1 MNRIFKFL
9 TASIAAFRTA
19 PRAARVGSFL
29 FFVASVADGTLM
41 PFFPL
46 WARNNAGIPVEYI
59 GLLLGC
65 YAGGELLATPFV
77 GGIADRVGRR
87 PVLLASTTGIGVGFL
102 LLFFAPG
109 VIATAFSLLV
119 IGLFESVL
127 HPTAATVITDVVAQ
141 DERRSHFAM
150 TRLMSNAGRILGPA
164 LGGILALWSLHL
176 VFLGAAVTILT
187 GAMAVAV
194 LLPETW
200 HGAAGGGN
208 DDDDE
213 SLTALGAAIRDR
225 RLAALLL
232 SISVLEIA
240 VSWIEAVT
248 PLYATAAGTVTPT
261 GIGMLFAYAGV
272 IGVIF
277 QLPVTQASQR
287 ISGFATVLWS
297 GAAEALAFA
306 FLLPAPALPLLIA
319 AITFAS
325 FARMLSGPL
334 VQAIVSEL
342 APRNAQATYQAA
354 FSVVFDMKDAVG
366 PAIGTWLYA
375 TSAALPWGTGII
387 ASIIASGALA
397 IAAAAT
403 RDKSSGKE
411 RKQLGAPAP
420 TPPRAAP
427 TSLRRAAP

>member
-1 MNRIFKFL
+1 MSRIFKVLMSPF
-9 TASIAAFRTA
+9 AAFRAA
-19 PRAARVGSFL
+19 PSAARIGSFL

-46 WARNNAGIPVEYI
+46 WARNDAGIPVQYI

-109 VIATAFSLLV
+109 ALATAASLLV

-127 HPTAATVITDVVAQ
+127 HPTAATVITDVVPA

-150 TRLMSNAGRILGPA
+150 TRMMSNAGRIIGPA
-164 LGGILALWSLHL
+164 LGGVLALWSLHL
-176 VFLGAAVTILT
+176 VFFGAAVTILT
-187 GAMAVAV
+187 GAAAVAL

-200 HGAAGGGN
+200 QGRDSEAD

-213 SLTALGAAIRDR
+213 SLTALGAALHDR

-232 SISVLEIA
+232 SISALEIA
-240 VSWIEAVT
+240 ISWIEAVT
-248 PLYATAAGTVTPT
+248 PLYATAAGAVTPT
-261 GIGMLFAYAGV
+261 GIGLLFAYAGA
-272 IGVIF
+272 IGVVF

-287 ISGFATVLWS
+287 VSGFATVLAS
-297 GAAEALAFA
+297 GAIEALAFV
-306 FLLPAPALPLLIA
+306 FLLPTPALPLLIA
-319 AITFAS
+319 AISLAS
-325 FARMLSGPL
+325 LARMLSGPL
-334 VQAIVSEL
+334 VQAIVSKL

-354 FSVVFDMKDAVG
+354 FSVVFDLKDAAG
-366 PAIGTWLYA
+366 PAVGTWLYA
-375 TSAALPWGTGII
+375 ISAVLPWGTGI
-387 ASIIASGALA
+387 AVSLAASGALA
-397 IAAAAT
+397 VAA
-403 RDKSSGKE
+403 RRHEQGSE
-411 RKQLGAPAP
+411 R
-420 TPPRAAP
+420 
-427 TSLRRAAP
+427 

>member
-1 MNRIFKFL
+1 VTRIFKFL
-9 TASIAAFRTA
+9 TSSITVFLAA
-19 PRAARVGSFL
+19 PPAARLGSFL

-46 WARNNAGIPVEYI
+46 WARNDAGIPVEYI

-87 PVLLASTTGIGVGFL
+87 PVLLASTTGIGVGFI
-102 LLFFAPG
+102 LLFFAPNA
-109 VIATAFSLLV
+109 IATALSLLV
-119 IGLFESVL
+119 IGIFESVL
-127 HPTAATVITDVVAQ
+127 HPTAATVITDVVGA
-141 DERRSHFAM
+141 DERRGHFAM
-150 TRLMSNAGRILGPA
+150 TRVMSSAGRIIGPA

-176 VFLGAAVTILT
+176 VFFGAAVTILT
-187 GAMAVAV
+187 GAAAVAV

-200 HGAAGGGN
+200 HKNTGEKE

-213 SLTALGAAIRDR
+213 SLTALGAAFRDR
-225 RLAALLL
+225 RLAGLLI

-248 PLYATAAGTVTPT
+248 PLYATAAGAVTPT

-287 ISGFATVLWS
+287 ISGSATVLCS
-297 GAAEALAFA
+297 GAIQALAFVC
-306 FLLPAPALPLLIA
+306 LLPSPALPLLIA

-342 APRNAQATYQAA
+342 APRTAQATYQAA

-375 TSAALPWGTGII
+375 ISAALPWGTGIV
-387 ASIIASGALA
+387 ASIFASGALA
-397 IAAAAT
+397 IAA
-403 RDKSSGKE
+403 RRHE
-411 RKQLGAPAP
+411 
-420 TPPRAAP
+420 
-427 TSLRRAAP
+427 TSQTKKAEDG

>member
-1 MNRIFKFL
+1 VTRIFKFL
-9 TASIAAFRTA
+9 TSSITAFTAA

-29 FFVASVADGTLM
+29 FFLASVADGTLM

-46 WARNNAGIPVEYI
+46 WARNDAGIPVEYI

-87 PVLLASTTGIGVGFL
+87 PILLASTTGIGVGFI

-109 VIATAFSLLV
+109 AIATAFSLLV
-119 IGLFESVL
+119 IGVFESVL
-127 HPTAATVITDVVAQ
+127 HPTAATVITDVVAA
-141 DERRSHFAM
+141 DERRGHFAM
-150 TRLMSNAGRILGPA
+150 TRIMSNAGRIIGPA

-176 VFLGAAVTILT
+176 VFFGAAVTILI
-187 GAMAVAV
+187 GAAAVAA

-200 HGAAGGGN
+200 QRRAADGGD

-213 SLTALGAAIRDR
+213 SLTALGAAFRDR
-225 RLAALLL
+225 RLAGLLL

-248 PLYATAAGTVTPT
+248 PLYATAAGALTPT
-261 GIGMLFAYAGV
+261 GIGMLFAYAGA
-272 IGVIF
+272 IGVVF
-277 QLPVTQASQR
+277 QLPITQATQR
-287 ISGFATVLWS
+287 ISGFATVLLS
-297 GAAEALAFA
+297 GAIEALAFV
-306 FLLPAPALPLLIA
+306 FLLPTPALPLLIA
-319 AITFAS
+319 AITLAT

-354 FSVVFDMKDAVG
+354 FSVVFDLKDAAG

-375 TSAALPWGTGII
+375 MSTVLPWGTGIV
-387 ASIIASGALA
+387 ASIAASLGLA
-397 IAAAAT
+397 VAAHRHVA
-403 RDKSSGKE
+403 
-411 RKQLGAPAP
+411 
-420 TPPRAAP
+420 
-427 TSLRRAAP
+427 RREQTK

>member
-1 MNRIFKFL
+1 VTRIFKFL
-9 TASIAAFRTA
+9 TSSITAFLAA
-19 PRAARVGSFL
+19 PPAARVGSLL

-46 WARNNAGIPVEYI
+46 WARSDAGIPVEYI

-77 GGIADRVGRR
+77 GGIADRIGRR
-87 PVLLASTTGIGVGFL
+87 PVLLASTTGIGIGFL
-102 LLFFAPG
+102 LLFFAPSA
-109 VIATAFSLLV
+109 IATAFSLLV
-119 IGLFESVL
+119 IGIFESVL
-127 HPTAATVITDVVAQ
+127 HPTAATVITDVVPA
-141 DERRSHFAM
+141 DERRGHFAM
-150 TRLMSNAGRILGPA
+150 TRVMSNAGRIVGPA

-176 VFLGAAVTILT
+176 VFFGAAATILI
-187 GAMAVAV
+187 GAAAVAL

-200 HGAAGGGN
+200 HGKTNGG

-248 PLYATAAGTVTPT
+248 PLYATAAGALTPA

-272 IGVIF
+272 VGVIF
-277 QLPVTQASQR
+277 QLPVTQASHR
-287 ISGFATVLWS
+287 ISGFSTVLWS
-297 GAAEALAFA
+297 GAMETLAFV
-306 FLLPAPALPLLIA
+306 FLLPEPALPLLIA

-334 VQAIVSEL
+334 VQTIVSEL

-375 TSAALPWGTGII
+375 ISAALPWGTGIA
-387 ASIIASGALA
+387 ASIFASGALA
-397 IAAAAT
+397 VAARRHETGA
-403 RDKSSGKE
+403 S
-411 RKQLGAPAP
+411 KQ
-420 TPPRAAP
+420 
-427 TSLRRAAP
+427 SLE

>member
-1 MNRIFKFL
+1 MTRIFKFL
-9 TASIAAFRTA
+9 TSSITAFTAA

-46 WARNNAGIPVEYI
+46 WARNDAGIPVEYI

-87 PVLLASTTGIGVGFL
+87 PVLLASTTGIGVGFI

-109 VIATAFSLLV
+109 AITTALSLLV
-119 IGLFESVL
+119 IGVFESVL
-127 HPTAATVITDVVAQ
+127 HPTAATVITDVVAA
-141 DERRSHFAM
+141 DERRGHFAM
-150 TRLMSNAGRILGPA
+150 TRIMSNAGRVIGPA

-176 VFLGAAVTILT
+176 VFFGAAATILT
-187 GAMAVAV
+187 GAAAVAA

-200 HGAAGGGN
+200 QGRAADSGD

-213 SLTALGAAIRDR
+213 SLTALGAAFRDR
-225 RLAALLL
+225 RLAGLLL

-248 PLYATAAGTVTPT
+248 PLYATAAGALTPT

-277 QLPVTQASQR
+277 QLPVTQATRR
-287 ISGFATVLWS
+287 ISGFATVLSS
-297 GAAEALAFA
+297 GAIEALAFV
-306 FLLPAPALPLLIA
+306 FLLPTPALPLLIA
-319 AITFAS
+319 AITLAT

-354 FSVVFDMKDAVG
+354 FSVVFDLKDAAG

-375 TSAALPWGTGII
+375 MSTVLPWGTGIV
-387 ASIIASGALA
+387 ASVAASFALA
-397 IAAAAT
+397 VAARRHEAGQET
-403 RDKSSGKE
+403 KKS
-411 RKQLGAPAP
+411 
-420 TPPRAAP
+420 
-427 TSLRRAAP
+427 

>member
-1 MNRIFKFL
+1 MTRIFKFL
-9 TASIAAFRTA
+9 TSSITAFVAA
-19 PRAARVGSFL
+19 PPAARVGSFL

-46 WARNNAGIPVEYI
+46 WARNEAGVPVEYI

-77 GGIADRVGRR
+77 GGIADRIGRR

-102 LLFFAPG
+102 LLFFIPG
-109 VIATAFSLLV
+109 AIGTALSLLV

-127 HPTAATVITDVVAQ
+127 HPTAATVITDVVPEDQ
-141 DERRSHFAM
+141 RRNHFAM
-150 TRLMSNAGRILGPA
+150 TRVMSNAGRIVGPA
-164 LGGILALWSLHL
+164 LGGVLALWSLHL
-176 VFLGAAVTILT
+176 VFFGAAATILI
-187 GAMAVAV
+187 GAAAVAV

-200 HGAAGGGN
+200 QRGAHG
-208 DDDDE
+208 DEDDDE
-213 SLTALGAAIRDR
+213 NLTALGAALRDR
-225 RLAALLL
+225 RLAGLLL

-248 PLYATAAGTVTPT
+248 PLYATAAGAITPT

-287 ISGFATVLWS
+287 ISGSATVLWS
-297 GAAEALAFA
+297 GAMEALAFI

-342 APRNAQATYQAA
+342 APRTAQATYQAA

-375 TSAALPWGTGII
+375 MSAALPWGTGIV
-387 ASIIASGALA
+387 ASIAASGALA
-397 IAAAAT
+397 VAARRHEAEQIN
-403 RDKSSGKE
+403 KKE
-411 RKQLGAPAP
+411 GG
-420 TPPRAAP
+420 
-427 TSLRRAAP
+427 

>member
-1 MNRIFKFL
+1 MTPVLKIL
-9 TASIAAFRTA
+9 TSPLTTFRAA
-19 PRAARVGSFL
+19 PGAARVASLL
-29 FFVASVADGTLM
+29 FFLASVADGTLM

-46 WARNNAGIPVEYI
+46 WARNDAGIPVQYI

-87 PVLLASTTGIGVGFL
+87 PVLLASTAGIGIGFL

-109 VIATAFSLLV
+109 VVATAGALLV

-127 HPTAATVITDVVAQ
+127 HPTAATVITDVVGA
-141 DERRSHFAM
+141 DERRGHFAM
-150 TRLMSNAGRILGPA
+150 TRMMSNAGRIVGPA
-164 LGGILALWSLHL
+164 LGGVLALWSLHL
-176 VFLGAAVTILT
+176 VFFGAAAAILT
-187 GAMAVAV
+187 GAAVVAA

-200 HGAAGGGN
+200 HKDAQAE

-213 SLTALGAAIRDR
+213 SLTALGAALRDR
-225 RLAALLL
+225 RLAGLLL
-232 SISVLEIA
+232 SISALEIA

-248 PLYATAAGTVTPT
+248 PLYATAAGAVTPT
-261 GIGMLFAYAGV
+261 GVGLLFAYAGV
-272 IGVIF
+272 VGVIF

-287 ISGFATVLWS
+287 VSGFATVLAA
-297 GAAEALAFA
+297 GAIEALGFA

-319 AITFAS
+319 AITCMS

-354 FSVVFDMKDAVG
+354 FSVVFDLKDAAG
-366 PAIGTWLYA
+366 PALGTWLYA
-375 TSAALPWGTGII
+375 ISAVLPWGTGI
-387 ASIIASGALA
+387 AVSLVASGALA
-397 IAAAAT
+397 VAARRHEVT
-403 RDKSSGKE
+403 R
-411 RKQLGAPAP
+411 
-420 TPPRAAP
+420 
-427 TSLRRAAP
+427 

>member
-1 MNRIFKFL
+1 VNGIRKIL
-9 TASIAAFRTA
+9 ASTIATFRAA

-29 FFVASVADGTLM
+29 FFFASVADGTLM

-46 WARNNAGIPVEYI
+46 WARNDAGIPVEYI

-87 PVLLASTTGIGVGFL
+87 PVLLASTAGIGAGFL
-102 LLFFAPG
+102 LLFFVPG
-109 VIATAFSLLV
+109 AIATALSLLV
-119 IGLFESVL
+119 IGVFESVL
-127 HPTAATVITDVVAQ
+127 HPTAATVITDVVAP

-150 TRLMSNAGRILGPA
+150 TRVMSNAGRIIGPA
-164 LGGILALWSLHL
+164 LGGVLALWSLHL
-176 VFLGAAVTILT
+176 VFFGAAATILT
-187 GAMAVAV
+187 GAAAVAA

-200 HGAAGGGN
+200 RGKADGGE

-213 SLTALGAAIRDR
+213 SLTALGAALRDR
-225 RLAALLL
+225 RLAGLLL

-248 PLYATAAGTVTPT
+248 PLYATAAGAITPT
-261 GIGMLFAYAGV
+261 GIGMLFAFAGA

-287 ISGFATVLWS
+287 ISGSATVLWS
-297 GAAEALAFA
+297 GAMEALAFV
-306 FLLPAPALPLLIA
+306 FLLPAPALPLLVA

-354 FSVVFDMKDAVG
+354 FSVVFDVKDAAG

-375 TSAALPWGTGII
+375 ISTALPWGTGIV
-387 ASIIASGALA
+387 ASIVASFALA
-397 IAAAAT
+397 VTTHRHET
-403 RDKSSGKE
+403 R
-411 RKQLGAPAP
+411 
-420 TPPRAAP
+420 T
-427 TSLRRAAP
+427 

>member
-1 MNRIFKFL
+1 MTRIFKIL
-9 TASIAAFRTA
+9 TSSITAFRAA
-19 PRAARVGSFL
+19 PLAARVGSFL

-46 WARNNAGIPVEYI
+46 WARNDAGIPVEYI

-87 PVLLASTTGIGVGFL
+87 PVLLASTTGIGVGFI
-102 LLFFAPG
+102 LLFFAPNA
-109 VIATAFSLLV
+109 IATAGSLLV
-119 IGLFESVL
+119 IGIFESVL
-127 HPTAATVITDVVAQ
+127 HPTAATVITDVVPA
-141 DERRSHFAM
+141 DERRGHFAM
-150 TRLMSNAGRILGPA
+150 TRVMSSAGRVVGPA

-176 VFLGAAVTILT
+176 VFFGAAATILI
-187 GAMAVAV
+187 GAAAVAA

-200 HGAAGGGN
+200 RKN
-208 DDDDE
+208 TDEKEDDDDE
-213 SLTALGAAIRDR
+213 SLTALGAALRDR
-225 RLAALLL
+225 RLAGLLV

-277 QLPVTQASQR
+277 QWPVTEASQR
-287 ISGFATVLWS
+287 ISGFTTVLWS
-297 GAAEALAFA
+297 GAIQALAFV

-319 AITFAS
+319 AITLAS

-342 APRNAQATYQAA
+342 APRTAQATYQAA
-354 FSVVFDMKDAVG
+354 FSVVFDLKDAAG

-375 TSAALPWGTGII
+375 LSTALPWGTGII
-387 ASIIASGALA
+387 ASIVASSALA
-397 IAAAAT
+397 VAT
-403 RDKSSGKE
+403 RRHEAEQAKNAENG
-411 RKQLGAPAP
+411 
-420 TPPRAAP
+420 
-427 TSLRRAAP
+427 

>member
-1 MNRIFKFL
+1 VTRILKILTSPL
-9 TASIAAFRTA
+9 TAFRGA

-46 WARNNAGIPVEYI
+46 WARNDAHIPVEYI

-65 YAGGELLATPFV
+65 YAGGELLATPFI

-87 PVLLASTTGIGVGFL
+87 PVLLVSTTGIGTGFL
-102 LLFFAPG
+102 LLYVASG
-109 VIATAFSLLV
+109 AIAIALSLV
-119 IGLFESVL
+119 CIGIFESVQ
-127 HPTAATVITDVVAQ
+127 HPTAATVITDVVAADQ
-141 DERRSHFAM
+141 RRDHFAM
-150 TRLMSNAGRILGPA
+150 TRVMSNAGRIVGPA
-164 LGGILALWSLHL
+164 LGGVLALWSLHL
-176 VFLGAAVTILT
+176 VFFGAAATILT
-187 GAMAVAV
+187 GAAAVAV

-200 HGAAGGGN
+200 RGKTEGAG

-213 SLTALGAAIRDR
+213 SFTALGAALRDR
-225 RLAALLL
+225 RLAGLLL

-248 PLYATAAGTVTPT
+248 PLYATAAGAITPT

-277 QLPVTQASQR
+277 QLPVTQASGR
-287 ISGFATVLWS
+287 ISGFTTVLWS
-297 GAAEALAFA
+297 GAMQALAFV
-306 FLLPAPALPLLIA
+306 FLLPAPALPLLVA

-342 APRNAQATYQAA
+342 APANAQATYQAA
-354 FSVVFDMKDAVG
+354 FSIVFDAKDAAG

-375 TSAALPWGTGII
+375 ISTALPWGTGII
-387 ASIIASGALA
+387 ASIAAAGALA
-397 IAAAAT
+397 VAA
-403 RDKSSGKE
+403 RRHE
-411 RKQLGAPAP
+411 RA
-420 TPPRAAP
+420 
-427 TSLRRAAP
+427 S

>member
-1 MNRIFKFL
+1 MSRIFKVLISPF
-9 TASIAAFRTA
+9 TTFRAA
-19 PRAARVGSFL
+19 PPAARVGSFL

-46 WARNNAGIPVEYI
+46 WARNDAGIPVQYI

-87 PVLLASTTGIGVGFL
+87 PVLLASTTGIGIGFL
-102 LLFFAPG
+102 LLYCAPG
-109 VIATAFSLLV
+109 IIATAGSLLV

-127 HPTAATVITDVVAQ
+127 HPTAATVITDVVPVE
-141 DERRSHFAM
+141 DRRGHFAM
-150 TRLMSNAGRILGPA
+150 TRMMSNAGRIIGPA
-164 LGGILALWSLHL
+164 LGGVLALWSLHL
-176 VFLGAAVTILT
+176 VFFGAAATILT
-187 GAMAVAV
+187 GAVAVAA

-200 HGAAGGGN
+200 HKTWHGAAEREE

-213 SLTALGAAIRDR
+213 SLTALGAALRDR
-225 RLAALLL
+225 RLAGLLL
-232 SISVLEIA
+232 SISALEIA

-248 PLYATAAGTVTPT
+248 PLYATAAGAVTPT
-261 GIGMLFAYAGV
+261 GVGLLFAYAGV
-272 IGVIF
+272 VGVIF

-287 ISGFATVLWS
+287 VSGFSTVLAA
-297 GAAEALAFA
+297 GAIEAIGFA

-319 AITFAS
+319 AITCMS

-354 FSVVFDMKDAVG
+354 FSVVFDLKDAAG
-366 PAIGTWLYA
+366 PAVGTWLYA
-375 TSAALPWGTGII
+375 ISAVLPWGTGI
-387 ASIIASGALA
+387 AVSLVASGALA
-397 IAAAAT
+397 VAT
-403 RDKSSGKE
+403 RRHEAEKAK
-411 RKQLGAPAP
+411 
-420 TPPRAAP
+420 TP
-427 TSLRRAAP
+427 

>member
-1 MNRIFKFL
+1 M
-9 TASIAAFRTA
+9 AFRTA
-19 PRAARVGSFL
+19 PPAARLGSFL

-46 WARNNAGIPVEYI
+46 WARNDAGIPVQYI

-77 GGIADRVGRR
+77 GGIADRIGRR
-87 PVLLASTTGIGVGFL
+87 PVLLASTTGMGVGFL

-109 VIATAFSLLV
+109 IIATAFSLLV

-127 HPTAATVITDVVAQ
+127 HPTAATVITDVVAP
-141 DERRSHFAM
+141 DERRGHFAM

-164 LGGILALWSLHL
+164 LGGVLALWSLHL
-176 VFLGAAVTILT
+176 VFFGAAITILT
-187 GAMAVAV
+187 GAAAVTL

-200 HGAAGGGN
+200 QGARGDS

-225 RLAALLL
+225 RLGALLL

-261 GIGMLFAYAGV
+261 GVGMLFAYAGV

-277 QLPVTQASQR
+277 QLPVTQASER

-297 GAAEALAFA
+297 GAIEALAFV

-354 FSVVFDMKDAVG
+354 FSIVFDMKDAVG
-366 PAIGTWLYA
+366 PAVGTWLYA
-375 TSAALPWGTGII
+375 LSSALPWGTGIV
-387 ASIIASGALA
+387 ASAAAGLAL
-397 IAAAAT
+397 AAAT
-403 RDKSSGKE
+403 RSHERRQEKE
-411 RKQLGAPAP
+411 RRQ
-420 TPPRAAP
+420 
-427 TSLRRAAP
+427 S

>member
-1 MNRIFKFL
+1 VTPIFNFL
-9 TASIAAFRTA
+9 TSSITTFSAA

-46 WARNNAGIPVEYI
+46 WARNDADIPVEYI

-77 GGIADRVGRR
+77 GGIADRIGRQ
-87 PVLLASTTGIGVGFL
+87 PVLLASTTGIGVGFI

-109 VIATAFSLLV
+109 VIAAALSLLV
-119 IGLFESVL
+119 IGIFESVL

-141 DERRSHFAM
+141 DERRGHFAM
-150 TRLMSNAGRILGPA
+150 TRIMSNAGRIIGPA
-164 LGGILALWSLHL
+164 LGGVLALWSLHL
-176 VFLGAAVTILT
+176 VFFGAAVTILI
-187 GAMAVAV
+187 GAAAVAA

-200 HGAAGGGN
+200 DRRTQGDG

-213 SLTALGAAIRDR
+213 GLTALGAAIRDR
-225 RLAALLL
+225 RLAGLLL

-248 PLYATAAGTVTPT
+248 PLYATAVGALTPT

-287 ISGFATVLWS
+287 MSGFATVLWS
-297 GAAEALAFA
+297 GAIEALAFA
-306 FLLPAPALPLLIA
+306 FLLPTPALPLLIV
-319 AITFAS
+319 AITLAT

-342 APRNAQATYQAA
+342 APPSGQATYQAA
-354 FSVVFDMKDAVG
+354 FSVVFDLKDAAG

-375 TSAALPWGTGII
+375 ISAVLPWGTGIV
-387 ASIIASGALA
+387 ASIGASFALA
-397 IAAAAT
+397 VAARRHEAGQSN
-403 RDKSSGKE
+403 KSENG
-411 RKQLGAPAP
+411 
-420 TPPRAAP
+420 
-427 TSLRRAAP
+427 

>member
-1 MNRIFKFL
+1 VTRIFKFL
-9 TASIAAFRTA
+9 TSSITAFSTA

-46 WARNNAGIPVEYI
+46 WARNDAGIPVEYI

-87 PVLLASTTGIGVGFL
+87 PVLLASTTGIGVGFI

-119 IGLFESVL
+119 IGVFESVL
-127 HPTAATVITDVVAQ
+127 HPTAATVITDVVPE
-141 DERRSHFAM
+141 DERRGHFAM
-150 TRLMSNAGRILGPA
+150 TRIMSNAGRIIGPA
-164 LGGILALWSLHL
+164 LGGVLALWSLHL
-176 VFLGAAVTILT
+176 VFFGAAVTILI
-187 GAMAVAV
+187 GAAAVAV

-200 HGAAGGGN
+200 QGRASHDS

-213 SLTALGAAIRDR
+213 SLTALGAAFRDR
-225 RLAALLL
+225 RLAGLLL

-248 PLYATAAGTVTPT
+248 PLYATAAGALTPT

-297 GAAEALAFA
+297 GAIEALAFV
-306 FLLPAPALPLLIA
+306 FLLPAPAIPLLIA
-319 AITFAS
+319 AITLAT

-334 VQAIVSEL
+334 VQTIVSEL

-375 TSAALPWGTGII
+375 ISTALPWGTGIA
-387 ASIIASGALA
+387 ASIIASLALA
-397 IAAAAT
+397 VAARRHEAGQSN
-403 RDKSSGKE
+403 KSENG
-411 RKQLGAPAP
+411 
-420 TPPRAAP
+420 
-427 TSLRRAAP
+427 

>member
-1 MNRIFKFL
+1 VSRIFKILISPF
-9 TASIAAFRTA
+9 TTFRAA
-19 PRAARVGSFL
+19 PPAARVGSLL

-46 WARNNAGIPVEYI
+46 WARNDAGIPVQYI

-87 PVLLASTTGIGVGFL
+87 PVLLASTTGIGIGFL
-102 LLFFAPG
+102 LLYFAPG
-109 VIATAFSLLV
+109 IIATAGALLV

-127 HPTAATVITDVVAQ
+127 HPTAATVITDVVPAE
-141 DERRSHFAM
+141 ERRGHFAM
-150 TRLMSNAGRILGPA
+150 TRMMSNAGRIIGPA
-164 LGGILALWSLHL
+164 LGGVLALWSLHL
-176 VFLGAAVTILT
+176 VFLGAAATILT
-187 GAMAVAV
+187 GAVTVAA

-200 HGAAGGGN
+200 HGAAEG
-208 DDDDE
+208 DEEDDDE
-213 SLTALGAAIRDR
+213 SLTALGAALRDR
-225 RLAALLL
+225 RLAGLLL
-232 SISVLEIA
+232 SISALEIA

-248 PLYATAAGTVTPT
+248 PLYATAAGAVTPT
-261 GIGMLFAYAGV
+261 GVGLLFAYAGV

-287 ISGFATVLWS
+287 VSGFATVLAS
-297 GAAEALAFA
+297 GAIEALAFV

-319 AITFAS
+319 AITCMS

-354 FSVVFDMKDAVG
+354 FSVVFDLKDAAG
-366 PAIGTWLYA
+366 PAVGTWLYA
-375 TSAALPWGTGII
+375 ISTVLPWGTGI
-387 ASIIASGALA
+387 AVSLVASGALA
-397 IAAAAT
+397 VAT
-403 RDKSSGKE
+403 RRHEAGKA
-411 RKQLGAPAP
+411 K
-420 TPPRAAP
+420 TP
-427 TSLRRAAP
+427 

>member
-1 MNRIFKFL
+1 MSRIFKILISPF
-9 TASIAAFRTA
+9 TTFRAA
-19 PRAARVGSFL
+19 PPAARVGSLL

-46 WARNNAGIPVEYI
+46 WARNDAGIPVQYI

-87 PVLLASTTGIGVGFL
+87 PVLLASTTGIGIGFL
-102 LLFFAPG
+102 LLYFAPG
-109 VIATAFSLLV
+109 IIATAGALLV

-127 HPTAATVITDVVAQ
+127 HPTAATVITDVVPAE
-141 DERRSHFAM
+141 ERRGHFAM
-150 TRLMSNAGRILGPA
+150 TRMMSNAGRIIGPA
-164 LGGILALWSLHL
+164 LGGVLALWSLHL
-176 VFLGAAVTILT
+176 VFLGAAATILT
-187 GAMAVAV
+187 GAVTVAA

-200 HGAAGGGN
+200 HGAAEG
-208 DDDDE
+208 DEEDDDE
-213 SLTALGAAIRDR
+213 SLTALGAALRDR
-225 RLAALLL
+225 RLAGLLL
-232 SISVLEIA
+232 SISALEIA

-248 PLYATAAGTVTPT
+248 PLYATAAGAVTPT
-261 GIGMLFAYAGV
+261 GVGLLFAYAGV

-287 ISGFATVLWS
+287 VSGFATVLAS
-297 GAAEALAFA
+297 GAIEALAFV

-319 AITFAS
+319 AITCMS

-354 FSVVFDMKDAVG
+354 FSVVFDLKDAAG
-366 PAIGTWLYA
+366 PAVGTWLYA
-375 TSAALPWGTGII
+375 ISTVLPWGTGI
-387 ASIIASGALA
+387 AVSLVASGALA
-397 IAAAAT
+397 VAT
-403 RDKSSGKE
+403 RRHEAGKA
-411 RKQLGAPAP
+411 K
-420 TPPRAAP
+420 TP
-427 TSLRRAAP
+427 

>member
-1 MNRIFKFL
+1 VTRIFKFL
-9 TASIAAFRTA
+9 TASIAAFRSA

-29 FFVASVADGTLM
+29 FFVASVTDGTLM

-46 WARNNAGIPVEYI
+46 WARNDAGIPIEYI

-87 PVLLASTTGIGVGFL
+87 PVLLASTTGIGAGFI

-119 IGLFESVL
+119 IGIFESVL
-127 HPTAATVITDVVAQ
+127 HPTAATVITDVVPP
-141 DERRSHFAM
+141 DHRRDHFAM
-150 TRLMSNAGRILGPA
+150 TRVMSSAGRIIGPA
-164 LGGILALWSLHL
+164 LGGVLAIWSLHL
-176 VFLGAAVTILT
+176 VFFGAAATILT
-187 GAMAVAV
+187 GAVAVAA

-200 HGAAGGGN
+200 HRKTRLGKADGGD

-213 SLTALGAAIRDR
+213 SLTALGAALRDR
-225 RLAALLL
+225 RLAGLLL

-248 PLYATAAGTVTPT
+248 PLYATAAGAVTPT

-277 QLPVTQASQR
+277 QLPVAQASQR

-297 GAAEALAFA
+297 GAIEALAFA
-306 FLLPAPALPLLIA
+306 FLLPTPALPLLIA
-319 AITFAS
+319 AITLAS

-375 TSAALPWGTGII
+375 ISTALPWGTGII
-387 ASIIASGALA
+387 ASIAASLALA
-397 IAAAAT
+397 VTT
-403 RDKSSGKE
+403 RRHETEQKAENS
-411 RKQLGAPAP
+411 
-420 TPPRAAP
+420 
-427 TSLRRAAP
+427 

>member
-1 MNRIFKFL
+1 MTRIFKFL
-9 TASIAAFRTA
+9 TASFSAFRA
-19 PRAARVGSFL
+19 SPPAARVASFL
-29 FFVASVADGTLM
+29 FFLASVADGTLM

-46 WARNNAGIPVEYI
+46 WAHNDAGIPIEYI

-65 YAGGELLATPFV
+65 YASGELLATPFV

-87 PVLLASTTGIGVGFL
+87 PVLLASTTGIGIGFI

-109 VIATAFSLLV
+109 VITAALSLLV

-127 HPTAATVITDVVAQ
+127 HPTAATVITDVVPA
-141 DERRSHFAM
+141 DERRDHFAM
-150 TRLMSNAGRILGPA
+150 TRIMSNAGHIIGPA

-176 VFLGAAVTILT
+176 VFFGAAATILI
-187 GAMAVAV
+187 GAAAVAA

-200 HGAAGGGN
+200 HGRSEGED

-213 SLTALGAAIRDR
+213 SLTALGAAFHDR
-225 RLAALLL
+225 RLAGLLL
-232 SISVLEIA
+232 STSVLEIA
-240 VSWIEAVT
+240 VSWIDAVT
-248 PLYATAAGTVTPT
+248 PLYATGAGALTPT
-261 GIGMLFAYAGV
+261 GVGMLFAYSGV

-297 GAAEALAFA
+297 GAIEALAFV

-319 AITFAS
+319 AITLATL
-325 FARMLSGPL
+325 ARMLSGPL

-342 APRNAQATYQAA
+342 APRNSQATYQAA

-375 TSAALPWGTGII
+375 MAAALPWGTGIV
-387 ASIIASGALA
+387 ASIIASSTLA
-397 IAAAAT
+397 IAT
-403 RDKSSGKE
+403 RRHETGQTNKGESG
-411 RKQLGAPAP
+411 
-420 TPPRAAP
+420 
-427 TSLRRAAP
+427 

>member
-1 MNRIFKFL
+1 VTRIFKFL
-9 TASIAAFRTA
+9 TSSITAFSAA

-46 WARNNAGIPVEYI
+46 WARSDAGIPVEYI

-87 PVLLASTTGIGVGFL
+87 PVLLASTTGIGVGFI
-102 LLFFAPG
+102 LLFLAPG
-109 VIATAFSLLV
+109 AIATAFSLLV
-119 IGLFESVL
+119 IGIFESVL
-127 HPTAATVITDVVAQ
+127 HPTAATVITDVVPE
-141 DERRSHFAM
+141 DERRGHFAM
-150 TRLMSNAGRILGPA
+150 TRVMSNAGRIIGPA
-164 LGGILALWSLHL
+164 LGGILAIWSLHL
-176 VFLGAAVTILT
+176 VFFGAAVTILI
-187 GAMAVAV
+187 GAVTVAA

-200 HGAAGGGN
+200 HGPAEADS

-213 SLTALGAAIRDR
+213 SLTALGAAFRDR
-225 RLAALLL
+225 RLAGLLL

-248 PLYATAAGTVTPT
+248 PLYATAAGALTPT

-287 ISGFATVLWS
+287 IGGFATVLWS
-297 GAAEALAFA
+297 GAIEVLAFV
-306 FLLPAPALPLLIA
+306 FLLPTPALPLLIA
-319 AITFAS
+319 AITLAT

-354 FSVVFDMKDAVG
+354 FSVVFDLKDAAG

-375 TSAALPWGTGII
+375 MSTVLPWGTGIV
-387 ASIIASGALA
+387 ASIAASLALA
-397 IAAAAT
+397 VAARRHEAGQSS
-403 RDKSSGKE
+403 KSENG
-411 RKQLGAPAP
+411 
-420 TPPRAAP
+420 
-427 TSLRRAAP
+427 

>member
-1 MNRIFKFL
+1 VSRIFKFL
-9 TASIAAFRTA
+9 TASIAAFRSA

-46 WARNNAGIPVEYI
+46 WARNDAGIPVAYI

-127 HPTAATVITDVVAQ
+127 HPTAATVITVVVAR

-187 GAMAVAV
+187 GAVAVAV

-232 SISVLEIA
+232 SISLLEIA

-248 PLYATAAGTVTPT
+248 PLYATATGAVTPT

-277 QLPVTQASQR
+277 QLPVTQASQH

-297 GAAEALAFA
+297 GAMEALAFV

-375 TSAALPWGTGII
+375 MSAALPWGTGIV
-387 ASIIASGALA
+387 ASIFASGALA
-397 IAAAAT
+397 IAA
-403 RDKSSGKE
+403 RRHE
-411 RKQLGAPAP
+411 
-420 TPPRAAP
+420 
-427 TSLRRAAP
+427 TSQSANSENG

>member
-1 MNRIFKFL
+1 VTRIFKFL
-9 TASIAAFRTA
+9 TSSITAFAAA

-46 WARNNAGIPVEYI
+46 WARNDAGIPVEYI

-87 PVLLASTTGIGVGFL
+87 PVLLASTTGIGVGFI

-109 VIATAFSLLV
+109 AITTAISLLV
-119 IGLFESVL
+119 IGIFESVL
-127 HPTAATVITDVVAQ
+127 HPTAATVITDVVAT
-141 DERRSHFAM
+141 DERRGHFAM
-150 TRLMSNAGRILGPA
+150 TRLMSNAGRIVGPG
-164 LGGILALWSLHL
+164 LGGVLALWSLHL
-176 VFLGAAVTILT
+176 VFFGAAVTILI
-187 GAMAVAV
+187 GAAAVAA

-200 HGAAGGGN
+200 HGRTADGG

-213 SLTALGAAIRDR
+213 SLTALGAAFRDR
-225 RLAALLL
+225 RLAGLLL

-248 PLYATAAGTVTPT
+248 PLYATAAGALTPT

-287 ISGFATVLWS
+287 ISGFAT
-297 GAAEALAFA
+297 EALAFV

-319 AITFAS
+319 AITLAT

-354 FSVVFDMKDAVG
+354 FSVVFDLKDAAG

-375 TSAALPWGTGII
+375 MSTVLPWGTGII
-387 ASIIASGALA
+387 ASVAASFALA
-397 IAAAAT
+397 VAA
-403 RDKSSGKE
+403 
-411 RKQLGAPAP
+411 
-420 TPPRAAP
+420 
-427 TSLRRAAP
+427 RRHEAGREQPK

>member
-1 MNRIFKFL
+1 VSRIFKVLMSPL
-9 TASIAAFRTA
+9 TTFRAA
-19 PRAARVGSFL
+19 PSAARVGSLL

-46 WARNNAGIPVEYI
+46 WARNDAGIPVQYI

-109 VIATAFSLLV
+109 AIATAGALLV

-127 HPTAATVITDVVAQ
+127 HPTAATVITDVVPAEQ
-141 DERRSHFAM
+141 RRNHFGM
-150 TRLMSNAGRILGPA
+150 TRMMSNAGRIVGPA
-164 LGGILALWSLHL
+164 LGGVLALWSLHL
-176 VFLGAAVTILT
+176 VFFGAAAAILT
-187 GAMAVAV
+187 GAAVVAA

-200 HGAAGGGN
+200 QKTWHGGSEGEA

-213 SLTALGAAIRDR
+213 SLTALGAALRDR
-225 RLAALLL
+225 RLAGLLL
-232 SISVLEIA
+232 SISALEIA

-248 PLYATAAGTVTPT
+248 PLYATAAGAVTPT
-261 GIGMLFAYAGV
+261 GVGLLFAYAGAV
-272 IGVIF
+272 GVVF

-287 ISGFATVLWS
+287 VSGFATVLAA
-297 GAAEALAFA
+297 GAIEALGFV
-306 FLLPAPALPLLIA
+306 FLLPAPALPLLLA
-319 AITFAS
+319 AITCMS

-354 FSVVFDMKDAVG
+354 FSVVFDLKDAAG
-366 PAIGTWLYA
+366 PALGTWLYA
-375 TSAALPWGTGII
+375 ISAVLPWGTGI
-387 ASIIASGALA
+387 AVSLIASGALA
-397 IAAAAT
+397 VAA
-403 RDKSSGKE
+403 RRHESGGG
-411 RKQLGAPAP
+411 R
-420 TPPRAAP
+420 
-427 TSLRRAAP
+427 

>member
-1 MNRIFKFL
+1 MTRIFKFL
-9 TASIAAFRTA
+9 TSSITAFSAA
-19 PRAARVGSFL
+19 PRAARVASFL
-29 FFVASVADGTLM
+29 FFLASVADGTLM

-46 WARNNAGIPVEYI
+46 WARNDVGIPVEYI

-65 YAGGELLATPFV
+65 YAGGELLATPFI
-77 GGIADRVGRR
+77 GGIADRMGRR
-87 PVLLASTTGIGVGFL
+87 PVLLASTTGIGIGFV

-109 VIATAFSLLV
+109 VFTAALSLLV

-127 HPTAATVITDVVAQ
+127 HPTAATVITDVVPA
-141 DERRSHFAM
+141 DERRDHFAM
-150 TRLMSNAGRILGPA
+150 TRIMSNAGHIIGPA

-176 VFLGAAVTILT
+176 VFFGAAATILI
-187 GAMAVAV
+187 GATAVAA

-200 HGAAGGGN
+200 HGRTEGDD

-213 SLTALGAAIRDR
+213 SLTALGAAFHDR
-225 RLAALLL
+225 RLAGLLL
-232 SISVLEIA
+232 STSVLEIA
-240 VSWIEAVT
+240 VSWIDAVT
-248 PLYATAAGTVTPT
+248 PLYATAAGALTPT
-261 GIGMLFAYAGV
+261 GVGMLFAYSGI

-297 GAAEALAFA
+297 GAIEALAFV
-306 FLLPAPALPLLIA
+306 FLLPAPALPLLVA
-319 AITFAS
+319 AITLAT

-354 FSVVFDMKDAVG
+354 FSVVFDLKDAAG

-375 TSAALPWGTGII
+375 MSTALPWGTGII

-397 IAAAAT
+397 VATHRHEANQTDKAA
-403 RDKSSGKE
+403 DG
-411 RKQLGAPAP
+411 
-420 TPPRAAP
+420 
-427 TSLRRAAP
+427 

>member
-1 MNRIFKFL
+1 VSRIFKVLMSPF
-9 TASIAAFRTA
+9 TTFRAA
-19 PRAARVGSFL
+19 PSAARVGSFL

-46 WARNNAGIPVEYI
+46 WARNDAGIPVQYI

-109 VIATAFSLLV
+109 VIATAGALLV

-127 HPTAATVITDVVAQ
+127 HPTAATVITDVVPAE
-141 DERRSHFAM
+141 ERRNHFAM
-150 TRLMSNAGRILGPA
+150 TRMMSNAGRIVGPA
-164 LGGILALWSLHL
+164 LGGVLALWSLHL
-176 VFLGAAVTILT
+176 VFFGAAAAILT
-187 GAMAVAV
+187 GAAVVAA

-200 HGAAGGGN
+200 HGGSEGEE

-213 SLTALGAAIRDR
+213 SLTALGAALRDR
-225 RLAALLL
+225 RLAGLLL
-232 SISVLEIA
+232 SISALEIA

-248 PLYATAAGTVTPT
+248 PLYATAAGAVTPT
-261 GIGMLFAYAGV
+261 GVGLLFAYAGV
-272 IGVIF
+272 VGVIF
-277 QLPVTQASQR
+277 QLPVSQASQR
-287 ISGFATVLWS
+287 VSGFATVLAA
-297 GAAEALAFA
+297 GAIEALGFV

-319 AITFAS
+319 AITCMS

-354 FSVVFDMKDAVG
+354 FSVVFDLKDAAG
-366 PAIGTWLYA
+366 PALGTWLYA
-375 TSAALPWGTGII
+375 ISAVLPWGTGI
-387 ASIIASGALA
+387 AVSLIASGALA
-397 IAAAAT
+397 IAARRHET
-403 RDKSSGKE
+403 DQTEKS
-411 RKQLGAPAP
+411 
-420 TPPRAAP
+420 
-427 TSLRRAAP
+427 